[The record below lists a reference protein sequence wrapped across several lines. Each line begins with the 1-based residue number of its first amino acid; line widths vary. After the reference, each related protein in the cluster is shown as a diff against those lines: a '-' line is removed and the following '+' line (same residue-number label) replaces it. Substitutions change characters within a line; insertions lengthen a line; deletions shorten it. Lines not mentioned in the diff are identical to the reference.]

1 MFGKKCFKCSGRI
14 KGYHKFCPSCG
25 IGLKN
30 EDDRYDYGM
39 LGKNDSD
46 ESMNFTDKFME
57 KMFSSAMK
65 VIEKQMKNFDNEIK
79 NNRSKNI
86 QNNPALNVQF
96 FVNGERVF
104 GDNDIGSRTI
114 KINNNMSKEKLKRFS
129 DLPKE
134 EPKSK
139 IRRLSDRVIYELI
152 VPGVNSIEDVL
163 VIQLENS
170 LEIKALSKD
179 KIYSKNLNV
188 NLPILRYQ
196 LVNGSL
202 IIEMQAR

>member
-1 MFGKKCFKCSGRI
+1 M
-14 KGYHKFCPSCG
+14 G
-25 IGLKN
+25 IWIEITTLVIP
-30 EDDRYDYGM
+30 
-39 LGKNDSD
+39 GKNDSD
-46 ESMNFTDKFME
+46 DSMNFTDKFME
-57 KMFSSAMK
+57 KMFNSAMK

-79 NNRSKNI
+79 NNRSKNM

-104 GDNDIGSRTI
+104 GDNDVGSRTI

-152 VPGVNSIEDVL
+152 VPGVDSIEDVL

-179 KIYSKNLNV
+179 KIYSKNLNI